1 MGLSDIIR
9 KIEEKSRREADGILS
24 SAREEAERKIATA
37 RSEGEV
43 LIKQKRE
50 DTLKRIASIEK
61 TARGRGEMKARQI
74 VQRTKAEL
82 IDEVL
87 EKCLRELQKMPA
99 ADYRQFLLELI
110 LSHARGDEEL
120 ILEETDKERL
130 GADFPRVVSEKVRER
145 TGMTGLKVTFEPAP
159 LGGGFLLRSGGVE
172 LDSTFP
178 AIMKSMRDSLELFLA
193 GFLFGVNEDGR
204 V

>member
-9 KIEEKSRREADGILS
+9 KIEEKSKHEADDILS
-24 SAREEAERKIATA
+24 SARRQAEEKIAAARCEAEA
-37 RSEGEV
+37 

-50 DTLKRIASIEK
+50 DTLRKIASIEK
-61 TARGRGEMKARQI
+61 TARGRGEMKARQV
-74 VQRTKAEL
+74 VQRTKAQI

-87 EKCLRELQKMPA
+87 DRCLQELQKMPA
-99 ADYRQFLLELI
+99 PDYRQFILERVA
-110 LSHARGDEEL
+110 SQARGDEEL

-130 GADFPRVVSEKVRER
+130 GADFPQVVSEKVRER
-145 TGMTGLKVTFEPAP
+145 TGKTDFKVTFERTP
-159 LGGGFLLRSGGVE
+159 LGGGFLLRSRGIE

-193 GFLFGVNEDGR
+193 RFLFGVNEDGR